1 MKTTIPSPLPFLTRL
16 PDLRNPKRIT
26 HQSHTFWQLTMTAL
40 LAGCKNILEMTQ
52 WIHDQR
58 QTLIEHLEIRTVS
71 GELALPSQASLYRFL
86 WRIELQLDTLEARL
100 LDWVRAVLEDVE
112 FKQALIGIN
121 LDGKYLLGS
130 KRIRNAES
138 AFVMLGAFI
147 SVLGVMLTQVTVH
160 GTETQAAKTLLPTLK
175 TLFDTGRWVVTM
187 DAGVTEQNLARK
199 IVQAGGHYLM
209 QIKRNQLEAWQML
222 HWMFDYPIAETGTS
236 CVESEHRSGEIW
248 TWRVTT
254 CNALPDGL
262 RAAFPSA
269 VQGVRLQR
277 EVLRCHTGEIRHEI
291 GFALTSAPSSA
302 TELLVLWRGHWGIEN
317 RSHHKRDTVF
327 AEDACRTR
335 KASRT
340 LAGLRNALLSMLHL
354 HDVPVLR
361 SVRRCSSQ
369 PLEALRFLGLKS

>member
-130 KRIRNAES
+130 KRIRFCHAGRIYFCTWRDADASHCAWHGNASRQNAPAYVENTIRHRS
-138 AFVMLGAFI
+138 LG
-147 SVLGVMLTQVTVH
+147 G
-160 GTETQAAKTLLPTLK
+160 
-175 TLFDTGRWVVTM
+175 DDGRWRDRAKPGSQDCASGRALS
-187 DAGVTEQNLARK
+187 DADQTQ
-199 IVQAGGHYLM
+199 
-209 QIKRNQLEAWQML
+209 
-222 HWMFDYPIAETGTS
+222 
-236 CVESEHRSGEIW
+236 
-248 TWRVTT
+248 
-254 CNALPDGL
+254 
-262 RAAFPSA
+262 SA
-269 VQGVRLQR
+269 
-277 EVLRCHTGEIRHEI
+277 
-291 GFALTSAPSSA
+291 
-302 TELLVLWRGHWGIEN
+302 
-317 RSHHKRDTVF
+317 
-327 AEDACRTR
+327 
-335 KASRT
+335 
-340 LAGLRNALLSMLHL
+340 
-354 HDVPVLR
+354 
-361 SVRRCSSQ
+361 
-369 PLEALRFLGLKS
+369 